1 MSNLMMDIY
10 NSFLNDSVIS
20 QYITENSIKFYEY
33 PNANEITNSVI
44 VIDEVISPEI
54 KDFADDNPLSYE
66 YIFQIDIFV
75 KQANNNVNGSLV
87 SSELI
92 LEIQRI
98 MWEEY
103 GFRVFQSFA
112 PEYDSSFKLYRQSK
126 QFRGRKYINN

>member
-1 MSNLMMDIY
+1 MMDLY
-10 NSFLNDSVIS
+10 TTFLNDPVIS
-20 QYITENSIKFYEY
+20 QYITEDSIKFYEY

-75 KQANNNVNGSLV
+75 KQANNNINGSLV

-92 LEIQRI
+92 LRVQKI
-98 MWEEY
+98 MWEVF
-103 GFRVFQSFA
+103 GFSVFSSFA
-112 PEYDSSFKLYRQSK
+112 PDFNTDHKLYRQSK
-126 QFRGRKYINN
+126 QFRGRKYIN